1 VVIKTACSASLV
13 ALHEACRALQAR
25 DIPSAIVG
33 GTSLILAPTLTSNF
47 FGEGILSPEAS
58 CKTFDESADG
68 FARAEGVTAI
78 YVKRLDDALRDGN
91 PIRAVIRGTGTN
103 SDGKSM
109 GIMSP
114 SAEAHEALMRQVY
127 DQAGLS
133 PRETA
138 FVECHGTG
146 TATGDPI
153 EATAVGNVFSER
165 GVYIGSV
172 KPNVGHSEGCSGIT
186 SLIKAVLALEHK
198 TIPPNIKFRNPNP
211 KIPFV
216 EKKLVVPIQPTPFP
230 LDKAERIS
238 VNSFSIGGSNA
249 HVIVESAAQHLA
261 HGHAAR
267 RTSRI
272 DAYKSY
278 ARDHPDAISDIAY
291 TLAVRRE
298 RLPHRAFA
306 IWQNGELQTSSLSK
320 ASAVP
325 PAITMIFSGQGA
337 QWAEMGKK
345 LIETEASFRHD
356 LASMDSILQSLRKP
370 PCWSILGMLT
380 G

>member
-1 VVIKTACSASLV
+1 MVIKTACSASLV

-138 FVECHGTG
+138 FVEVC
-146 TATGDPI
+146 
-153 EATAVGNVFSER
+153 F
-165 GVYIGSV
+165 
-172 KPNVGHSEGCSGIT
+172 
-186 SLIKAVLALEHK
+186 
-198 TIPPNIKFRNPNP
+198 
-211 KIPFV
+211 
-216 EKKLVVPIQPTPFP
+216 KLP
-230 LDKAERIS
+230 
-238 VNSFSIGGSNA
+238 
-249 HVIVESAAQHLA
+249 
-261 HGHAAR
+261 
-267 RTSRI
+267 
-272 DAYKSY
+272 
-278 ARDHPDAISDIAY
+278 
-291 TLAVRRE
+291 
-298 RLPHRAFA
+298 
-306 IWQNGELQTSSLSK
+306 
-320 ASAVP
+320 
-325 PAITMIFSGQGA
+325 
-337 QWAEMGKK
+337 GKK
-345 LIETEASFRHD
+345 TVE
-356 LASMDSILQSLRKP
+356 
-370 PCWSILGMLT
+370 
-380 G
+380 